1 MDAFEMPTIHSF
13 HLNAQVFAKDELSGD
28 KVFVADARTTLA
40 ILAANCSPTT
50 AHHKKPNNL

>member
-50 AHHKKPNNL
+50 AHHKKTK